1 MELREKIM
9 SPLLEGDKNGDPPSK
24 IVAPPPHADE

>member
-9 SPLLEGDKNGDPPSK
+9 SPLLEGDKMVTPPSK
-24 IVAPPPHADE
+24 IVAPPHADE